1 MSEEENGLFGNAGEI
16 YFSPVEGESGLDLT
30 LEEDV
35 RLKFV
40 GLIEDRFEQSER
52 AREHDE
58 ARWLQAYHNFRGLY
72 PKNVKFR
79 ESEKSRV
86 FIKVTKTKVKLAF
99 LKEFRRIST

>member
-30 LEEDV
+30 LEESV
-35 RLKFV
+35 RLQFV

-58 ARWLQAYHNFRGLY
+58 ARWLQAYDLENL
-72 PKNVKFR
+72 KSL
-79 ESEKSRV
+79 ECLSKSRRL
-86 FIKVTKTKVKLAF
+86 KL
-99 LKEFRRIST
+99 LQLLGS